1 MLQPFVISILPKKM
15 AYNELGS
22 KCKNDSILKN
32 IVEKILLFFIIAI
45 ITENI
50 IINPPIDKAVLIPSS
65 SAFFKAEPKLF
76 SIGF

>member
-50 IINPPIDKAVLIPSS
+50 IIYSL
-65 SAFFKAEPKLF
+65 
-76 SIGF
+76 